1 MAGRPTEKRLGED
14 LLDMRLLRIN
24 SGSYERHYQ
33 VTVLWESRK
42 INGPNTDAMIMGL
55 L

>member
-1 MAGRPTEKRLGED
+1 MAGRPTQSRLGED

-24 SGSYERHYQ
+24 SGSYQRHYA
-33 VTVLWESRK
+33 VTALWESPK
-42 INGPNTDAMIMGL
+42 IKGPNPDPMIMGL